1 MTTPPGAS
9 WADFATWG
17 DFEGEAPA
25 LAAAVLARLTATLHS
40 ILGTLRADG
49 APRLAGLEV
58 HFGEG
63 ELWLAMMPDSRKA
76 DDLRRD
82 PRFALHS
89 APDVEMV
96 DGDAKVGG
104 RAVLVTD
111 ADTIAR
117 FAARLPM
124 ELPTSGMALFRT
136 ELTDASLARVEDDFM
151 VIDVWHPGE
160 PLRQVRRQ

>member
-1 MTTPPGAS
+1 VTT
-9 WADFATWG
+9 WT
-17 DFEGEAPA
+17 DFEREAPD
-25 LAAAVLARLTATLHS
+25 LAAAVHRRLTATLHS

-63 ELWLAMMPDSRKA
+63 QLWLAMMPDSRKA

-89 APDVEMV
+89 APDVELL
-96 DGDAKVGG
+96 DGDAKLGG

-111 ADTIAR
+111 DDTIAR
-117 FAARLPM
+117 FVGRLPM
-124 ELPTSGMALFRT
+124 ELPSSGMALFRA
-136 ELTDASLARVEDDFM
+136 ELTDASLARVEDEFM

-160 PLRQVRRQ
+160 PIRQIRRQ

>member
-1 MTTPPGAS
+1 MTTWTA
-9 WADFATWG
+9 
-17 DFEGEAPA
+17 FEREAPA
-25 LAAAVLARLTATLHS
+25 LAGAVHARLTATLHC

-49 APRLAGLEV
+49 SPRLTGLEV

-89 APDVEMV
+89 APDVELV

-111 ADTIAR
+111 GDTIAR
-117 FAARLPM
+117 FVARLPM
-124 ELPTSGMALFRT
+124 ELPASGMALFRG
-136 ELTDASLARVEDDFM
+136 ELTDGSLARVEDGFM
-151 VIDVWHPGE
+151 VIDSWRSGQAP
-160 PLRQVRRQ
+160 RQVRRQ